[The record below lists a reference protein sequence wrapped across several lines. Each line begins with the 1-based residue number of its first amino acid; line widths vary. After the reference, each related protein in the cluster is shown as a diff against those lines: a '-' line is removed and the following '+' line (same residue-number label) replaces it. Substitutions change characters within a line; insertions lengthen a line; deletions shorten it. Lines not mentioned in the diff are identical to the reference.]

1 MNLLKTKKKELQ
13 NRSPPQ
19 TTYQTLVLKFLINT
33 SINSTTTTNIGNA
46 NPGDYFK
53 YNYLV
58 ALS

>member
-1 MNLLKTKKKELQ
+1 M
-13 NRSPPQ
+13 RSPPQ

-33 SINSTTTTNIGNA
+33 LINSTTTNTGNA

-53 YNYLV
+53 NNYLV